1 LIAAAGRG
9 EQRLRRGADVIAT
22 LRRGRRTR
30 THLIRVNALDN
41 GLDHNRYGFAVSRR
55 VGNAVVRNRTKR
67 RLREI
72 VHQVP
77 TTPGHDVLVT
87 ANEAITNASFQELT
101 RAFMS
106 ACRKLSI
113 DNGSERHSS

>member
-1 LIAAAGRG
+1 MAAVRRG

-30 THLIRVNALDN
+30 THLLRVNALDN
-41 GLDHNRYGFAVSRR
+41 GLSHNRYGFAVSSR
-55 VGNAVVRNRTKR
+55 VGNSVVRNHTKR
-67 RLREI
+67 QLREI

-87 ANEAITNASFQELT
+87 ANEAVTTATFKELT
-101 RAFMS
+101 RAFATS
-106 ACRKLSI
+106 CEKLSI
-113 DNGSERHSS
+113 YNRDLRSSL

>member
-1 LIAAAGRG
+1 MAAARRG
-9 EQRLRRGADVIAT
+9 EQRLRRGADIIAT

-30 THLIRVNALDN
+30 TRLLRVNTLEN

-55 VGNAVVRNRTKR
+55 VGNAVVRNRAKR

-77 TTPGHDVLVT
+77 TTPGNDVLVT
-87 ANEAITNASFQELT
+87 ADEAVANASFQELT
-101 RAFMS
+101 RAFTT
-106 ACRKLSI
+106 ACEKLSI
-113 DNGSERHSS
+113 DNGGGQPAS